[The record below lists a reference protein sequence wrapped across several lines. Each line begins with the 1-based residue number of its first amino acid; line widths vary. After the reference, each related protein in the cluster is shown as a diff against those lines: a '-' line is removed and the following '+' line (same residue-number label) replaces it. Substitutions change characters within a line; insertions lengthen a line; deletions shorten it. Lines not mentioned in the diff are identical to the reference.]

1 MLEKSVEG
9 MASDPKVHTFEEVAN
24 HNKTKDCWLIISGK
38 VYDVTPFMDD
48 HPGGDEVLL
57 SATGYYHCLAAIL
70 LSLAIVLVHGD
81 IHSSFNMGYEVKRN
95 EVKSCDFFQ
104 GSWVFDDSFNPLYD
118 SSSCP
123 FVGGGFDCRKNGR
136 PDRNYLKYRWQ
147 PNDCAVPRSMFLKW
161 SGTAGLIF
169 QHAGACDEKGN
180 PIIKDFYGSSL
191 AASGKTYD
199 DMLVAKFEC
208 VYTGSGDQGSSMFAF
223 NMEQGLPVMPEWLFF
238 NRVNARARKV
248 VEIGPTRILLR
259 DAWDMAAEICLSQL
273 PSLVEDRNAEFQV

>member
-57 SATGYYHCLAAIL
+57 SATGYYHCLAAVL

-123 FVGGGFDCRKNGR
+123 FVGSGFDCRKTGR
-136 PDRNYLKYRWQ
+136 PDQNYLKYRWQ
-147 PNDCAVPRSMFLKW
+147 PNDCAVPRNMFLKW

-180 PIIKDFYGSSL
+180 PIIKDFYGSPL
-191 AASGKTYD
+191 AASGKPYD

-223 NMEQGLPVMPEWLFF
+223 NMEQGIPVMPEWLFF

-248 VEIGPTRILLR
+248 VEIGPTRLLLR
-259 DAWDMAAEICLSQL
+259 DAWDMATEICLSQL

>member
-9 MASDPKVHTFEEVAN
+9 IASDPKVHTFEEVAN

-57 SATGYYHCLAAIL
+57 SATGYYHCLAAVL
-70 LSLAIVLVHGD
+70 LFLAIVLVHGD
-81 IHSSFNMGYEVKRN
+81 IHSGFNMGYEVKRN

-136 PDRNYLKYRWQ
+136 PDQNYLKYRWQ
-147 PNDCAVPRSMFLKW
+147 PNDCAVPRNMFLKW

-180 PIIKDFYGSSL
+180 PIIKDYYGSPL
-191 AASGKTYD
+191 AASGKPYD
-199 DMLVAKFEC
+199 NMLVAKFEC

-238 NRVNARARKV
+238 NRVNSRARKV
-248 VEIGPTRILLR
+248 VEIGPTRLLLR
-259 DAWDMAAEICLSQL
+259 DAWDMATEICLSQL

>member
-57 SATGYYHCLAAIL
+57 SATGYYHCLAAVL
-70 LSLAIVLVHGD
+70 LSLALVLVHGD

-123 FVGGGFDCRKNGR
+123 FVGGGFDCSKNGR

-147 PNDCAVPRSMFLKW
+147 PNDCAVPS
-161 SGTAGLIF
+161 
-169 QHAGACDEKGN
+169 
-180 PIIKDFYGSSL
+180 
-191 AASGKTYD
+191 
-199 DMLVAKFEC
+199 MLV
-208 VYTGSGDQGSSMFAF
+208 
-223 NMEQGLPVMPEWLFF
+223 LVM
-238 NRVNARARKV
+238 KK
-248 VEIGPTRILLR
+248 EIQLSRTS
-259 DAWDMAAEICLSQL
+259 MAARLPQVVRLTTIC
-273 PSLVEDRNAEFQV
+273 